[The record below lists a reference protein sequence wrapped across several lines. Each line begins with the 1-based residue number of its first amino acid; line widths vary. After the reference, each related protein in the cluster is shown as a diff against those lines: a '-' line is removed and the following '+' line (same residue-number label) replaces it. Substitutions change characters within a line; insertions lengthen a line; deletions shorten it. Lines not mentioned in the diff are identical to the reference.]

1 MASVLVHL
9 VKRDQHATA
18 MLDHSATDAGSVKS
32 TVKERL
38 DRYLMTPGDITED
51 LVKEVCME
59 RNVLLCYLQLL
70 CYLGTG
76 GEGGRGGGGGGGG
89 RGEGGG
95 EECSFWKE

>member
-1 MASVLVHL
+1 MKEIKNIFLVIYSQYAAFKKLNVSLNPQGLLELEGNVASVLVHL

-51 LVKEVCME
+51 LVKEVCM
-59 RNVLLCYLQLL
+59 
-70 CYLGTG
+70 
-76 GEGGRGGGGGGGG
+76 
-89 RGEGGG
+89 
-95 EECSFWKE
+95 